1 MVVSMALIG
10 LIRDRRLRFKLYERA
25 AKIAHIIILGSVTAH
40 ITYHNTRYRP
50 KGSGFCVSNHTSPM
64 DMSVLSADCILTLVR
79 TMRGVQLGFF
89 FKFWLSGKHDF
100 VSFFWLTRLKKNTCC
115 I

>member
-50 KGSGFCVSNHTSPM
+50 RGSGFCVSNHTSPM

-79 TMRGVQLGFF
+79 REAVDLRVIPRQNKDKLGQF
-89 FKFWLSGKHDF
+89 SGKTPNF
-100 VSFFWLTRLKKNTCC
+100 
-115 I
+115 